1 MPELFQLTNFED
13 VALLALRLTL
23 AAVFL
28 FHGDQKLHYWKM
40 HHNAK
45 LSIAWLALWRTLSVV
60 EILAGASMLT
70 GAFTKIGALCIMA
83 VMLGALYFKVKVWK
97 KGFSGDNGWEFD
109 LILFASALAVFIMG
123 GGAYSIDWQI
133 FGL

>member
-1 MPELFQLTNFED
+1 MFELFQLADLQDTALF
-13 VALLALRLTL
+13 VARIAL

-45 LSIAWLALWRTLSVV
+45 LSIAWLALWRTLAVV
-60 EILAGASMLT
+60 EILSGIGMLI
-70 GAFTKIGALCIMA
+70 GAFTKIAALCIMA
-83 VMLGALYFKVKVWK
+83 VMLGALYFKIKVWK

-109 LILFASALAVFIMG
+109 LVLFTSAFLIFIMG
-123 GGAYSIDWQI
+123 AGIYSIDWNV
-133 FGL
+133 FGI